1 MHSLTELIILS
12 LIQGITEWLPISSEG
27 VSVFVLV
34 KFFNSSPAEAVSYA
48 IYLHFGTML
57 AVLLKFRS
65 EFYRILSF
73 SDRHLIKIIVVSA
86 AFTAVTGIPMLQF
99 LKGFQSGFEV
109 TLFIGVMLVITGI
122 ILGLPKTGFRKLSE
136 VNLFDMILVGFFQGF
151 AILPGISRSGT
162 TISVLLLRKI
172 DKEDALKISFLI
184 SVPAVLGAVF
194 LELLSGNVE
203 LSAVGGVTI
212 PLTLLTGYITMD
224 VLLRIAKN
232 LNFSIFCIGLGLLT
246 ILVTFLTSL

>member
-1 MHSLTELIILS
+1 MHPLTELAILS
-12 LIQGITEWLPISSEG
+12 IIQGITEWLPISSEG

-34 KFFNSSPAEAVSYA
+34 KFFNLSLAEAVSYA
-48 IYLHFGTML
+48 IYLHLGIML
-57 AVLLKFRS
+57 AVILKFRS

-86 AFTAVTGIPMLQF
+86 VFTAVTGIPMLQF

-109 TLFIGVMLVITGI
+109 TLFIGFMLVITGI
-122 ILGLPKTGFRKLSE
+122 VLGLPKTGLRRLSE
-136 VNLFDMILVGFFQGF
+136 IGFLDMAIVGFFQGF

-172 DKEDALKISFLI
+172 DKEDALKMSFLI
-184 SVPAVLGAVF
+184 SVPAVLGAVL
-194 LELLSGNVE
+194 LELLNGNVE
-203 LSAVGGVTI
+203 LSAMGTITI
-212 PLTLLTGYITMD
+212 PLTLFTGYLTMD

-246 ILVTFLTSL
+246 VLVTFLASL